1 MFFFGKKF
9 PKCERKNK
17 EYSFKISYFSGKKRG
32 KGSGIFFKKFHHIWI
47 LILVW

>member
-17 EYSFKISYFSGKKRG
+17 EYSFKISYFSGKKG
-32 KGSGIFFKKFHHIWI
+32 EKVQEFSLKNFTTFGF
-47 LILVW
+47 